1 MTSSVDKDPTE
12 PSNFLRNVIE
22 NDLELGVYAARKWG
36 GSRGDE
42 QHHAQGMLDPAK
54 VRTRFPP

>member
-1 MTSSVDKDPTE
+1 MTSSVDKDPTK

-36 GSRGDE
+36 
-42 QHHAQGMLDPAK
+42 AVPA
-54 VRTRFPP
+54 TRNTMRKAC